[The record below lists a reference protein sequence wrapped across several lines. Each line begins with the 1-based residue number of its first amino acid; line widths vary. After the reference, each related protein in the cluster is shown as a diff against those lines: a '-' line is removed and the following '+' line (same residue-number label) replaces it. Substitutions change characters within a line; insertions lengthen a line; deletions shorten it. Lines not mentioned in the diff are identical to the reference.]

1 MQRGRSFRSLEF
13 GFLGNLIFLG
23 GSVRTRTNVEARIIG
38 GCGRIVVLFLHVDSH
53 AVGVEHFDIQGQGLH
68 FLKQHL
74 EGLGMPAG
82 GRFSPFTMAP

>member
-23 GSVRTRTNVEARIIG
+23 GSVRTRTNVEAQIIG

-53 AVGVEHFDIQGQGLH
+53 ASALSTSTFRDRDCISLSST
-68 FLKQHL
+68 LKDS
-74 EGLGMPAG
+74 GMPAG